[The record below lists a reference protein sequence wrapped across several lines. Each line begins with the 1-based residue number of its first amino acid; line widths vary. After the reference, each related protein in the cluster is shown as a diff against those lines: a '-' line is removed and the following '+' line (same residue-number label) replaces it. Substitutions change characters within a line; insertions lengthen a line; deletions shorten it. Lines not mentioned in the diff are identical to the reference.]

1 MRIARVSQFSEVGRM
16 TSPAGTTAGRLRV
29 LRGLSWVGSE
39 SPVSVH
45 PVPIRVW
52 RGNAEFHHELL
63 LEVFH
68 GFGVVVGFVI
78 VTHQMQKAVDRQ
90 MAEMMIERLLLVIG
104 LLAPRLIGDGAAAE
118 QAAPPGW
125 AAAA

>member
-29 LRGLSWVGSE
+29 LRGLSWVGSG
-39 SPVSVH
+39 SPISFH

-52 RGNAEFHHELL
+52 IGNAELRQDLL
-63 LEVFH
+63 LEAFH
-68 GFGVVVGFVI
+68 GFGGVVGFVI

-104 LLAPRLIGDGAAAE
+104 LVARRLIGDGDV
-118 QAAPPGW
+118 
-125 AAAA
+125 